1 MAYSIQYSPNG
12 VKPMIS
18 NYVNVSHTW
27 FDYIKNHTDI
37 NLLGFTLTSYSN
49 YVSIGYYHS
58 TKSYEIEFK
67 MTASELIKEEWVDI
81 GFYLPELLY
90 NEGIPFIKNILNHS
104 KYGDVLLFS
113 NVAYWEKT
121 ENGDKLKTA
130 TFHNKPIKP
139 NEMYLRTNDY
149 LLSRIS
155 EGKKSYRQI
164 KSASKKILNKHNTER
179 AKYAYALK
187 LIDGKVNA
195 Y

>member
-12 VKPMIS
+12 AKPMIS
-18 NYVNVSHTW
+18 NYVKVSHAW

-37 NLLGFTLTSYSN
+37 NLLGFTLTNYSN
-49 YVSIGYYHS
+49 YVSIGYCHS

-67 MTASELIKEEWVDI
+67 MTASNLIIEEWDDI

-90 NEGIPFIKNILNHS
+90 NEGIPFIKHILNHS
-104 KYGDVLLFS
+104 KYGNVPLFS
-113 NVAYWEKT
+113 FVAYWEKT
-121 ENGDKLKTA
+121 ENGDELKTA
-130 TFHNKPIKP
+130 AFANNPIEP
-139 NEMYLRTNDY
+139 HEMYLHTNDY

-187 LIDGKVNA
+187 LIDGKVNVN
-195 Y
+195 

>member
-18 NYVNVSHTW
+18 NYVNVSHAW

-37 NLLGFTLTSYSN
+37 NLLGFTLTSHSN
-49 YVSIGYYHS
+49 CVAIRYYHS
-58 TKSYEIEFK
+58 AKSYEKEFK
-67 MTASELIKEEWVDI
+67 MTAYELRREERDDI

-104 KYGDVLLFS
+104 KYGNVPLFS
-113 NVAYWEKT
+113 YVAYWEKT
-121 ENGDKLKTA
+121 ENGDELKTT
-130 TFHNKPIKP
+130 TFTNKPIEP
-139 NEMYLRTNDY
+139 HEMYLHTNDY

-155 EGKKSYRQI
+155 EGKKSYGQI

-187 LIDGKVNA
+187 LIDG
-195 Y
+195 

>member
-12 VKPMIS
+12 AKPMIS
-18 NYVNVSHTW
+18 NYVKVSHAW

-37 NLLGFTLTSYSN
+37 NLLGFTLTNYSN
-49 YVSIGYYHS
+49 YVTIGYHHS
-58 TKSYEIEFK
+58 TKSCEKEFK
-67 MTASELIKEEWVDI
+67 MTAYELSREERDDI

-90 NEGIPFIKNILNHS
+90 KEGIPFIKNILNHS
-104 KYGDVLLFS
+104 KYGNIPLFS
-113 NVAYWEKT
+113 YVAYWEKT
-121 ENGDKLKTA
+121 ENGDELKTA
-130 TFHNKPIKP
+130 TFTHNPIEP
-139 NEMYLRTNDY
+139 HEMYLRTNDY

-155 EGKKSYRQI
+155 DGKKSYRQI

-195 Y
+195 N

>member
-18 NYVNVSHTW
+18 SYVNVSHAW

-37 NLLGFTLTSYSN
+37 NLLGFTLVSYSN

-58 TKSYEIEFK
+58 TKPYEIEFK
-67 MTASELIKEEWVDI
+67 ITAYELIKEECDDI

-104 KYGDVLLFS
+104 KYGDVPLAS
-113 NVAYWEKT
+113 YVAYWEKT

-130 TFHNKPIKP
+130 TFNNKPIKP

-195 Y
+195 N

>member
-12 VKPMIS
+12 AKPMIS
-18 NYVNVSHTW
+18 NYVKVSHAW

-37 NLLGFTLTSYSN
+37 NLLGFTLTNYSN

-58 TKSYEIEFK
+58 TKFYEIEFK
-67 MTASELIKEEWVDI
+67 MTASNLIREECDDI

-90 NEGIPFIKNILNHS
+90 NEGIPFIKYILNPS
-104 KYGDVLLFS
+104 KYGNVPLFS
-113 NVAYWEKT
+113 YVAYWEKT

-130 TFHNKPIKP
+130 TFTNKPIEP
-139 NEMYLRTNDY
+139 HEMYLHTNDY

-155 EGKKSYRQI
+155 EGKKSYRQF

-195 Y
+195 N

>member
-12 VKPMIS
+12 VKPVIS
-18 NYVNVSHTW
+18 NYVNVSHAW

-37 NLLGFTLTSYSN
+37 NLLGFTITSYSN
-49 YVSIGYYHS
+49 CVSIDYYHS
-58 TKSYEIEFK
+58 TKSYEIESN
-67 MTASELIKEEWVDI
+67 MTASELIKEECDDI

-90 NEGIPFIKNILNHS
+90 NEGIPFIKNILNRS
-104 KYGDVLLFS
+104 KYGNIPLVS
-113 NVAYWEKT
+113 YAAYWEKT
-121 ENGDKLKTA
+121 EDGDKLKTA
-130 TFHNKPIKP
+130 TFTHKPIEP
-139 NEMYLRTNDY
+139 NEMYLRANDY

-195 Y
+195 N

>member
-1 MAYSIQYSPNG
+1 MAYSIQYSPYG
-12 VKPMIS
+12 AKPMIS
-18 NYVNVSHTW
+18 NYVNVSHAW

-37 NLLGFTLTSYSN
+37 NLLGFTITSYSN

-58 TKSYEIEFK
+58 TKSHEIGFNI
-67 MTASELIKEEWVDI
+67 TAYELIKEECDDI

-104 KYGDVLLFS
+104 KYGNVPICFY
-113 NVAYWEKT
+113 VAYWEKT
-121 ENGDKLKTA
+121 EDGDKLKTA
-130 TFHNKPIKP
+130 TFTHKPFEP
-139 NEMYLRTNDY
+139 DEMYLRTNDY

-155 EGKKSYRQI
+155 EGKKSYRQT

-195 Y
+195 N

>member
-18 NYVNVSHTW
+18 NYVKVSHAW

-37 NLLGFTLTSYSN
+37 NLLGFTLTNYSN
-49 YVSIGYYHS
+49 YVIIGYHHS

-67 MTASELIKEEWVDI
+67 MTASNLIREEWDDI

-90 NEGIPFIKNILNHS
+90 NEGIPFIKHILNHS
-104 KYGDVLLFS
+104 KYGNVPLFS
-113 NVAYWEKT
+113 FVAYWEKT
-121 ENGDKLKTA
+121 ENGDELKTS
-130 TFHNKPIKP
+130 TFTNNPIEP
-139 NEMYLRTNDY
+139 HEMYLHTNDY

-195 Y
+195 N

>member
-1 MAYSIQYSPNG
+1 MAYSIQYSPYG

-18 NYVNVSHTW
+18 SYVNVSHAW

-37 NLLGFTLTSYSN
+37 NLLGFTTTSYSN
-49 YVSIGYYHS
+49 YVSIDYYHS
-58 TKSYEIEFK
+58 TKSYEIGFK
-67 MTASELIKEEWVDI
+67 ITTSELIKEEWDDI

-90 NEGIPFIKNILNHS
+90 NEGIPFIKKILNRS
-104 KYGDVLLFS
+104 KYGNVPLFTS
-113 NVAYWEKT
+113 VAYWEKT

-130 TFHNKPIKP
+130 TFKNKPIKP

-187 LIDGKVNA
+187 LIDGEVNA
-195 Y
+195 H

>member
-18 NYVNVSHTW
+18 NYVTVTHAW

-37 NLLGFTLTSYSN
+37 NLLGFTISSYSDC
-49 YVSIGYYHS
+49 VTISYYHS
-58 TKSYEIEFK
+58 TKSYEIGFK
-67 MTASELIKEEWVDI
+67 IDAYELIKEECADI

-90 NEGIPFIKNILNHS
+90 NEGIPFIKKILNLS
-104 KYGDVLLFS
+104 KCGNVPLFS
-113 NVAYWEKT
+113 FVAYWEKT
-121 ENGDKLKTA
+121 ENGDELKTA
-130 TFHNKPIKP
+130 TFTHNPIEP
-139 NEMYLRTNDY
+139 SEMYLRTNDY

-195 Y
+195 N